1 MIFRK
6 ATSSNCGTP
15 SPLERILSRIEC
27 HSALRLNV
35 LDACDDDGVLVV
47 LCTENS
53 MVKMIKI
60 SLQNH
65 WPGEI
70 EVFCPTSLMTGAN
83 TTHEPV
89 EIPDQS
95 TEKSLRYLN

>member
-6 ATSSNCGTP
+6 ATPSNCGNP
-15 SPLERILSRIEC
+15 SSLERILSRIEC

-47 LCTENS
+47 LCAENS
-53 MVKMIKI
+53 MVKMVKI

-70 EVFCPTSLMTGAN
+70 EVFCPANLMTGAN
-83 TTHEPV
+83 TSHETV
-89 EIPDQS
+89 EMPYQNY
-95 TEKSLRYLN
+95 EKSLRYLN